1 MLPAME
7 GDNWSKVTL
16 RPLDRRKS
24 LQKNWHLHHL
34 ESGGNDSSG
43 GIMIVE
49 TVHELHEKIRRR
61 RLSNDASNQNW
72 MHCTQLCLPGVNKK
86 LFVC

>member
-24 LQKNWHLHHL
+24 LQKNWHLHL
-34 ESGGNDSSG
+34 ESGENDSSVG
-43 GIMIVE
+43 SMIVE
-49 TVHELHEKIRRR
+49 TIHELHEKIRRQR
-61 RLSNDASNQNW
+61 FCNDASN
-72 MHCTQLCLPGVNKK
+72 
-86 LFVC
+86 